1 MIGRGRDRGRSGG
14 FLTRLAQ
21 DRGGN
26 TLAMMAVAMIP
37 LLGMAG
43 SAIDTARVYY
53 VKVRLQQACD
63 AGALAGRKFMNGND
77 FNDAANSQARA
88 FFANNFQT
96 GSMGSEAPV
105 FTPVKTAAGQVAAT
119 ASVTVPMTVMRMA
132 GFEPVTVSVACE
144 ARLEIPNL
152 DIMFVL
158 DTTGSMTETNVGDS
172 ADRITGLRQA
182 VMNFYDTLDRA
193 KKPGTEI
200 RYGAVPY
207 SANVNV
213 GMLLRPE
220 WMVDKAD
227 YQSRRYLG
235 PETTKAPD
243 TVDNAD
249 WVTTAGSWQKK
260 SGSIVTSKSFG
271 RPEDCSPPASTVNT
285 SQTDTTWKDA
295 GKGNGSQT
303 ITYTRTRT
311 GSAYSTKV
319 VNARCEITET
329 SYRSY
334 VETRT
339 DTRVPNPNKGQTKA
353 GATTTTYWWSYESVN
368 VPVSRLKGTGA
379 RISGGSISMNIA
391 AQGKSRTITWNQQ
404 NGCIEERKTVLQSTY
419 DTIPSD
425 AYDLNID
432 MVPDPSNDDTR
443 WKPWLPAAVFAR
455 ESFTKWS
462 VPAVRSNLDFTNLQD
477 VNSGQNA
484 PCPSP
489 AKLLQ
494 AFTRTDLQSYVNS
507 LIVGGKTHHDIGF
520 LWGLRLMSRDGI
532 FGDVVNTGLNGAKNA
547 QHLIF
552 MTDGETDTDNTV
564 YEAYGLSGLDRRRTT
579 SFTTNDAQNNEQ
591 DTIVVNRLL
600 ALCQVA
606 RRKDITVWV
615 IAFGTTMPALLSN
628 CTTEGRSFEASNTAQ
643 LNAAFTNIAAQIA
656 KLRVSK

>member
-1 MIGRGRDRGRSGG
+1 MIGRGRDRRRSGG
-14 FLTRLAQ
+14 FLARLAH

-77 FNDAANSQARA
+77 FNDAAISQARA

-96 GSMGSEAPV
+96 GSMGSNDPV
-105 FTPVKTAAGQVAAT
+105 FTPVKTDAGQVAAT
-119 ASVTVPMTVMRMA
+119 ASVTVPMTVMQMA
-132 GFEPVTVSVACE
+132 GFAPVNISVACE
-144 ARLEIPNL
+144 AKLEIPNL

-158 DTTGSMTETNVGDS
+158 DTTGSMSDTNPGDS
-172 ADRITGLRQA
+172 ANRITGLRQA

-193 KKPGTEI
+193 RKPGTVI

-220 WMVDKAD
+220 WMVDNAF
-227 YQSRRYLG
+227 YQSRRYDG
-235 PETTKAPD
+235 STTTKGPD

-249 WVTTAGSWQKK
+249 WVTTAGTWQKK
-260 SGSIVTSKSFG
+260 SGSIVTSKSYG
-271 RPEDCSPPASTVNT
+271 SPENCGPPANTLTT
-285 SQTDTTWKDA
+285 SQTGSWQDA
-295 GKGNGSQT
+295 GKGDGSQT
-303 ITYTRTRT
+303 INYTRTRN
-311 GSAYSTKV
+311 GSSYSAKV

-329 SYRSY
+329 SYKSY
-334 VETRT
+334 VDTRT
-339 DTRVPNPNKGQTKA
+339 DTRVPNPNKGNTKP
-353 GATTTTYWWSYESVN
+353 GVSTTTHWYWYDKLSW
-368 VPVSRLKGTGA
+368 PVSGLKGSGTTM
-379 RISGGSISMNIA
+379 SGGSISLPIA
-391 AQGKSRTITWNQQ
+391 AQGQMRQINWNQQ
-404 NGCIEERKTVLQSTY
+404 NACIEERKTVAQSTY
-419 DTIPSD
+419 DTIPSG
-425 AYDLNID
+425 AYDLNVD
-432 MVPDPSNDDTR
+432 MIPNSADDDTR

-455 ESFTKWS
+455 TSFTNWS
-462 VPAVRSNLDFTNLQD
+462 VPGLRSNLDFPNLQD

-494 AFTRTDLQSYVNS
+494 QFTRTDLQNYVNG

-532 FGDVVNTGLNGAKNA
+532 FANVVNSGLNGSKNA

-579 SFTTNDAQNNEQ
+579 GFASNDAQNNEQ
-591 DTIVVNRLL
+591 DTIVANRLL

-615 IAFGTTMPALLSN
+615 IAFGITMPPLLSD
-628 CTTEGRSFEASNTAQ
+628 CTTEGRSFEARNTTQLNTA
-643 LNAAFTNIAAQIA
+643 FSNIAAQIA

>member
-1 MIGRGRDRGRSGG
+1 MIGRGRDRGRSAG
-14 FLTRLAQ
+14 FLKRLAQ

-105 FTPVKTAAGQVAAT
+105 FTPVKTDAGQVAAT

-132 GFEPVTVSVACE
+132 GFEPVTISVTCE
-144 ARLEIPNL
+144 AKLEIPNL
-152 DIMFVL
+152 DVMFVL
-158 DTTGSMTETNVGDS
+158 DTTGSMTETNAGDS
-172 ADRITGLRQA
+172 ANRITGLRQA

-193 KKPGTEI
+193 KKPGTVI

-220 WMVDKAD
+220 WMVDNAF
-227 YQSRRYLG
+227 YQSRRYDG
-235 PETTKAPD
+235 STTTKGPD

-249 WVTTAGSWQKK
+249 WVTTAGTWQKK
-260 SGSIVTSKSFG
+260 SGSIVTSISYG
-271 RPEDCSPPASTVNT
+271 SPENCSPPANTLTT
-285 SQTDTTWKDA
+285 SQTGSWQDA
-295 GKGNGSQT
+295 GKGDGSQT
-303 ITYTRTRT
+303 INYTRTRN
-311 GSAYSTKV
+311 GSSYSAKV

-329 SYRSY
+329 SYKNY
-334 VETRT
+334 VDTRT
-339 DTRVPNPNKGQTKA
+339 DTRVPNPNKGKTKP
-353 GATTTTYWWSYESVN
+353 GATTTTHWYWYDKLSW
-368 VPVSRLKGTGA
+368 PVSGLKGSGTTM
-379 RISGGSISMNIA
+379 SGGSISLPIA
-391 AQGKSRTITWNQQ
+391 AQGKMRQIIWNQQ
-404 NGCIEERKTVLQSTY
+404 NACIEERKTVAQSTY
-419 DTIPSD
+419 DTIPSG
-425 AYDLNID
+425 AYDLNVD
-432 MVPDPSNDDTR
+432 MIPNPADDDTR

-455 ESFTKWS
+455 TSFTNWS
-462 VPAVRSNLDFTNLQD
+462 VPGLRSNLDFPNLQD

-494 AFTRTDLQSYVNS
+494 QFTRTDLQNYVNG

-520 LWGLRLMSRDGI
+520 LWGVRLMSRDGI
-532 FGDVVNTGLNGAKNA
+532 FADVVSAGLNGAKNA

-579 SFTTNDAQNNEQ
+579 GFTSNDAQNNEQ
-591 DTIVVNRLL
+591 DTIVANRLL

-615 IAFGTTMPALLSN
+615 IAFGITMPPLLSD
-628 CTTEGRSFEASNTAQ
+628 CTTEGRSFEARNTAQ
-643 LNAAFTNIAAQIA
+643 LNTAFSNIAAQIA